1 MKKQFTD
8 NQFTGIIME
17 KKVTTATLRE
27 MKRRG
32 ERITVLSAYDYPT
45 AHMIDEAGIDVILV
59 GDSLGNV
66 ILGYKDT
73 LAVTMDEMIHHTKAV
88 ARAAKRALVVGDMP
102 FMSYQASVADAI
114 RNAGRFLKEGH
125 AEAVKIEGGR
135 GMVEKVEAIVQSG
148 IPVMGH
154 LGLTPQWIHQLGGFK
169 VSGKTEAAARM
180 VVEDV
185 KKLED
190 AGVFSIVL
198 ECVPWQLA
206 KLITERS
213 GVPTIGIGSGP
224 HCDGQ
229 VLVLHDLLG
238 LTGPHVPKFVKQ
250 YAQLEGTISKAIAE
264 FRQEVRTGKFPSL
277 NHSYEMPSEELKKL
291 LRRFKARKRSV
302 R

>member
-1 MKKQFTD
+1 
-8 NQFTGIIME
+8 ME
-17 KKVTTATLRE
+17 KITTTALRE
-27 MKRRG
+27 MKTRG

-45 AHMIDEAGIDVILV
+45 ARMIDEAGIDVVLV

-88 ARAAKRALVVGDMP
+88 TRAAKRALVVGDMP

-125 AEAVKIEGGR
+125 AEAVKVEGGR

-148 IPVMGH
+148 VPVMGH

-169 VSGKTEAAARM
+169 VSGKTEVAARAIL
-180 VVEDV
+180 EDT
-185 KKLED
+185 KKLEE

-206 KLITERS
+206 KLVTERS
-213 GVPTIGIGSGP
+213 SIPTIGIGSGP

-238 LTGPHVPKFVKQ
+238 LAGPHVPKFVKR
-250 YAQLEGTISKAIAE
+250 YAQLEGVIGKAIVE
-264 FRQEVRTGKFPSL
+264 FRDEVKAGKFPSL
-277 NHSYEMPSEELKKL
+277 EHSYEMPGNELKKL
-291 LRRFKARKRSV
+291 LKSKARKRS

>member
-1 MKKQFTD
+1 M
-8 NQFTGIIME
+8 GSSME
-17 KKVTTATLRE
+17 KITTTALRE
-27 MKRRG
+27 MKTRG

-45 AHMIDEAGIDVILV
+45 ARMIDEAGIDVVLV

-88 ARAAKRALVVGDMP
+88 TRAAKRALVVGDMP

-125 AEAVKIEGGR
+125 AEAVKVEGGR

-148 IPVMGH
+148 VPVMGH

-169 VSGKTEAAARM
+169 VSGKTEVAARAIL
-180 VVEDV
+180 EDT
-185 KKLED
+185 KKLEE

-206 KLITERS
+206 KLVTERS
-213 GVPTIGIGSGP
+213 SIPTIGIGSGP

-238 LTGPHVPKFVKQ
+238 LAGPHVPKFVKR
-250 YAQLEGTISKAIAE
+250 YAQLEGVIGKAIVE
-264 FRQEVRTGKFPSL
+264 FRDEVKAGKFPSL
-277 NHSYEMPSEELKKL
+277 EHSYEMPGNELKKL
-291 LRRFKARKRSV
+291 LKSKARKRS

>member
-1 MKKQFTD
+1 M
-8 NQFTGIIME
+8 GSSME
-17 KKVTTATLRE
+17 KITTTALRE
-27 MKRRG
+27 MKTRG

-45 AHMIDEAGIDVILV
+45 ARMIDEAGIDVILV

-88 ARAAKRALVVGDMP
+88 TRAAKRALVVGDMP

-125 AEAVKIEGGR
+125 AEAVKVEGGR

-148 IPVMGH
+148 VPVMGH

-169 VSGKTEAAARM
+169 VSGKTEVAARAIL
-180 VVEDV
+180 EDT
-185 KKLED
+185 KKLEE

-206 KLITERS
+206 KLVTERS
-213 GVPTIGIGSGP
+213 SIPTIGIGSGP

-238 LTGPHVPKFVKQ
+238 LAGPHVPKFVKR
-250 YAQLEGTISKAIAE
+250 YAQLEGVIGKAIVE
-264 FRQEVRTGKFPSL
+264 FRDEVKAGKFPSL
-277 NHSYEMPSEELKKL
+277 EHSYEMPGNELKKL
-291 LRRFKARKRSV
+291 LKSKARKRS

>member
-1 MKKQFTD
+1 M
-8 NQFTGIIME
+8 GIIME
-17 KKVTTATLRE
+17 KKVTTTTLRE
-27 MKRRG
+27 MKTRG
-32 ERITVLSAYDYPT
+32 ERITALSAYDYPT
-45 AHMIDEAGIDVILV
+45 ARMIDEVGMDVILV

-135 GMVEKVEAIVQSG
+135 GMVKKVEAIVQSG
-148 IPVMGH
+148 VPVMGH
-154 LGLTPQWIHQLGGFK
+154 LGFTPQWIHQFGGYK
-169 VSGKTEAAARM
+169 VTGKTEAAARM
-180 VVEDV
+180 ILEDV
-185 KKLED
+185 KKLEG

-206 KLITERS
+206 KLITKKSE
-213 GVPTIGIGSGP
+213 VPTIGIGSGP
-224 HCDGQ
+224 YCDGQ

-238 LTGPHVPKFVKQ
+238 LAGPHVPKFVKR
-250 YAQLEGTISKAIAE
+250 YAQLEGAINRAISDFKEEVKA
-264 FRQEVRTGKFPSL
+264 GKFPSL
-277 NHSYEMPSEELKKL
+277 EHSYEMPSDELKKL
-291 LRRFKARKRSV
+291 KSRKR
-302 R
+302 